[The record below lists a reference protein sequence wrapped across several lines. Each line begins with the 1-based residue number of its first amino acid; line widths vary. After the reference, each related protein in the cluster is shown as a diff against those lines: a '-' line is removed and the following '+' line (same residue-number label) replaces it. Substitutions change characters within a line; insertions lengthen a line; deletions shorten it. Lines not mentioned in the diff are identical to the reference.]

1 MTENRI
7 KFKGQIEELIENR
20 SKLPERA
27 WKKTDGGMYEV
38 IWFMDRQKPSIKAFY
53 SFDEERFGL
62 TRDGKIIWGFD
73 SGCSCPSPWSAFDFG
88 DANYSVKE
96 WKEFQVSPEEA
107 FDADWQEECYDSLQ
121 GYLKMIA

>member
-1 MTENRI
+1 MTQNRI
-7 KFKGQIEELIENR
+7 KFKEQIEELIENR

-38 IWFMDRQKPSIKAFY
+38 IWFMDRQKPSVEIDY

-62 TRDGKIIWGFD
+62 TSDGKIIWGFD
-73 SGCSCPSPWSAFDFG
+73 SGCSCPLPWNDCG
-88 DANYSVKE
+88 DGVYHVKE
-96 WKEFQVSPEEA
+96 WKEFQVSSQEA
-107 FDADWQEECYDSLQ
+107 FDADWQEECYASLQ